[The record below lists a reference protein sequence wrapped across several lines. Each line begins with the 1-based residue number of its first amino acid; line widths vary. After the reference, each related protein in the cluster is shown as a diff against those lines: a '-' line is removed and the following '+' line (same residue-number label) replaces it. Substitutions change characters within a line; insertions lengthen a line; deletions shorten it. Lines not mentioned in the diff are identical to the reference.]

1 MTETERDILLKV
13 MVKKRKNALKSKAS
27 AISYLHKIGILTK
40 SGNTSAPYKVLCTP
54 VEQA

>member
-27 AISYLHKIGILTK
+27 AITYLHKIGILTK
-40 SGNTSAPYKVLCTP
+40 SGNTSTSYKVLCTP
-54 VEQA
+54 AEQA